1 MSTRPKWKSIS
12 SFCTGPRTRSP
23 NEAHSTS
30 LFLRRAATAPDD
42 SHSHRSERDRREMA
56 GRLTAAGSRI
66 LGGGGARAA
75 AAALRQR
82 AGMGLPVGRH
92 IVPDKPVSPSP
103 PNPNPNPTLANA
115 LLVPASGHFGSNR
128 RLYLADFLGRSSLR
142 TTSWCGTTA
151 RPSRNPASTASPH
164 TSAR

>member
-42 SHSHRSERDRREMA
+42 SHSHRSERDRIEMA

-103 PNPNPNPTLANA
+103 PNLTLANA
-115 LLVPASGHFGSNR
+115 LLLPACGHFDSN

-151 RPSRNPASTASPH
+151 RPSRSPASTASPR